1 MHNRCYPAP
10 WHESAKYPPQGK
22 KNFFRYL
29 AVETG
34 VALSLINQT
43 DAAGAVQ
50 QALAGNVKGSFNTLS
65 SNVRA
70 NKSAIIGTLGAGF
83 VAKTLAKGFGQST
96 LAKLGPVRVRL

>member
-1 MHNRCYPAP
+1 MLNRGYRAP
-10 WHESAKYPPQGK
+10 WHEGASPAAGQK
-22 KNFFRYL
+22 KTFSIS

-65 SNVRA
+65 SNVQA